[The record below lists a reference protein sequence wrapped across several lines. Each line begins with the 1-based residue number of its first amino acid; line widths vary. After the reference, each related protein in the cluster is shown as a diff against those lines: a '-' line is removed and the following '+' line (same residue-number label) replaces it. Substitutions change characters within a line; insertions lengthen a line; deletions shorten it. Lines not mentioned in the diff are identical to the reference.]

1 MTPVS
6 GSRSVSVSYRCH
18 TWATRAPAARGWPG
32 IPALVMFSAI
42 IMSCAKPPPTSH
54 QLDPVPEPLRGL
66 QGQTQAQADGPEEEN
81 DVLQPGDV
89 LRVNIWRQPEF
100 SGDFAIG
107 PDSVLVHPLYQDIKV
122 GGLELTAARQRL
134 TQFLSTY
141 LQDAHLVVEPL
152 YPVTV
157 AGEVREPNLYHVTRG
172 TTVAQAIAQAGGPTA
187 EGRLDRVV
195 LQRGGSNVTGSLTA
209 EFSQF
214 GALPV
219 GSGDQIFVQRR
230 MAFNFLRDVMAPV
243 TNMAVLVLT
252 IVRISNGK

>member
-1 MTPVS
+1 VQD
-6 GSRSVSVSYRCH
+6 H
-18 TWATRAPAARGWPG
+18 
-32 IPALVMFSAI
+32 
-42 IMSCAKPPPTSH
+42 
-54 QLDPVPEPLRGL
+54 
-66 QGQTQAQADGPEEEN
+66 AQAEGPEEEN
-81 DVLQPGDV
+81 DILQPGDV

-107 PDSVLVHPLYQDIKV
+107 PDSVLVHPLYQDIRV

-134 TQFLSTY
+134 ADFLSTY
-141 LQDAHLVVEPL
+141 LQDAHLVVQPL

-157 AGEVREPNLYHVTRG
+157 AGEVGEPNLYHFTRG

-195 LQRGGSNVTGSLTA
+195 LQRGDANVTGSLTA

-230 MAFNFLRDVMAPV
+230 TTFNFFRDVMAPV
-243 TNMAVLVLT
+243 TNLAVLALT